1 MRGLGWI
8 KSIRLAEAQQMRDR
22 IALLECELI
31 NAAASKGKSNLL
43 NVGHEL
49 RSQKARLERLEH
61 CIAWMPERA

>member
-8 KSIRLAEAQQMRDR
+8 RRIRQDEAQQMRDR

-31 NAAASKGKSNLL
+31 IAASSRGKSNLL
-43 NVGHEL
+43 NAGHEL

-61 CIAWMPERA
+61 CIASMSKRP